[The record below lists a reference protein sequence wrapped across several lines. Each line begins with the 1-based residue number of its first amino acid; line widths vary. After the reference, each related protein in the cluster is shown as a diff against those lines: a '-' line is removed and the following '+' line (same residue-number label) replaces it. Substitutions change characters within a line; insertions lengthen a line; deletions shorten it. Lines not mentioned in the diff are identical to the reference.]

1 MSGGAALLQKFA
13 RSAIFY
19 STAGLAP
26 CGLHAFIFPDNTVDS
41 RRNLEYIIPAP
52 RHQSTQVLVMKN
64 PLIATLLFFLLAL
77 SQFACSGQQN
87 STANVN
93 ANVSGDSTAAAAVAT
108 PVATPDGNANSGV
121 ELPQPAT
128 ADAQGYYALGIDLY
142 KQNRDEQAAEAFR
155 QATTLD
161 PDFAMGFMKLALAYR
176 ALGKKEEATKAYEQ
190 AVKGFEK
197 LLDDD
202 PKNAEAQLNLGEA
215 YSRLGDYQKSIEAYR
230 RGVRLKEPDSTTY
243 YDIGLT
249 YNKLA
254 RYTEAV
260 GAFKKSIELDPDD
273 YRAQEAL
280 ERAESDARR
289 QRARIEEEKK
299 KLERVVK
306 ATGNSNANNSNNA
319 NARTTNNKNQ
329 SPKNTGH

>member
-1 MSGGAALLQKFA
+1 
-13 RSAIFY
+13 
-19 STAGLAP
+19 
-26 CGLHAFIFPDNTVDS
+26 
-41 RRNLEYIIPAP
+41 
-52 RHQSTQVLVMKN
+52 MKN
-64 PLIATLLFFLLAL
+64 PFIATLLFFLAL
-77 SQFACSGQQN
+77 SQLACSKQQN
-87 STANVN
+87 SVAN
-93 ANVSGDSTAAAAVAT
+93 ANVSGDSTAAA
-108 PVATPDGNANSGV
+108 PVATAVNGNAPSGV
-121 ELPQPAT
+121 QIPQPAT
-128 ADAQGYYALGIDLY
+128 EDAQGYYTLGVELY

-155 QATTLD
+155 QAIALD
-161 PDFAMGFMKLALAYR
+161 PDFAAAFMKLALAYR

-190 AVKGFEK
+190 AAKGYEK

-260 GAFKKSIELDPDD
+260 GAFKKSIELNPDD

-299 KLERVVK
+299 KLERVLK
-306 ATGNSNANNSNNA
+306 ATGSLNNSNNA
-319 NARTTNNKNQ
+319 NDDSKTPGNKNQ
-329 SPKNTGH
+329 SPKNTEQ